1 MKLDHVFTGIH
12 FQKQQLLLALTDKY
26 GYESCD
32 NRCFYCERK
41 YFAVVLITVF
51 SATLFIISKQHSVVR
66 VGILIILMI
75 ITTIM
80 LTIIMT
86 IQHLHPAFK

>member
-41 YFAVVLITVF
+41 YFVVLITVF

-66 VGILIILMI
+66 VGILIILI
-75 ITTIM
+75 IIIITIM
-80 LTIIMT
+80 LIIIMI